1 MTDLFVIPLV
11 MSFNNCI
18 RNVAS
23 CTAAH
28 IDIYSASQVDNATV
42 DCFLDFHEINEPVSA
57 SMKTYPVTLRRSF
70 EFAQSASQYPIKFKS
85 ASDFL
90 KVRPQLIVLF
100 KYRRTCLAMAL

>member
-18 RNVAS
+18 RSFAS

-28 IDIYSASQVDNATV
+28 IDIYSASQVDNARPTV
-42 DCFLDFHEINEPVSA
+42 DYFLDFHEINEPVSA
-57 SMKTYPVTLRRSF
+57 SMKTYPVILRRSF

-85 ASDFL
+85 ALNFL
-90 KVRPQLIVLF
+90 KVRP
-100 KYRRTCLAMAL
+100 YM